1 MIPKIIHL
9 CWFGGQEKPPL
20 IKHCI
25 ESWKKYC
32 PDYEIMEW
40 NESNF
45 DIELSCDY
53 VKEAYSE
60 RKWAFV
66 SDFVRLRALYEYG
79 GIYLDTDMELVK
91 PLDPFLEDYGFL
103 SFESRD
109 TVCLGII
116 GTEKENPFIK
126 MLLDEYYTVHY
137 FNEDGTQNM
146 MTNVVRMRKYL
157 EDNGLRQNGKKQ
169 VIFNMTI
176 YPQSY
181 FLPYSFSMV
190 FGRAPKGAVAV
201 HYGAGSWNENAE
213 IIIEP
218 KISFR
223 SFFVN
228 KLRNVVGTKFL
239 ENVKSKLNK

>member
-40 NESNF
+40 NEETF
-45 DIELSCDY
+45 DIESSCDY
-53 VKEAYSE
+53 VKEAYQDK
-60 RKWAFV
+60 KWAFV
-66 SDFVRLRALYEYG
+66 SDFVRLRALYKYG
-79 GIYLDTDMELVK
+79 GVYMDTDMELVGS
-91 PLDPFLEDYGFL
+91 LDPFLDNYGFL

-109 TVCLGII
+109 TICLGVI
-116 GTEKENPFIK
+116 GTERENPFIK
-126 MLLDEYYTVHY
+126 MLFDEYYNVHY
-137 FNEDGTQNM
+137 FNEDGTKNM
-146 MTNVVRMRKYL
+146 ITNVVRMRKYL
-157 EDNGLRQNGKKQ
+157 EEKGFKQNGKKQ
-169 VIFNMTI
+169 TVFNMTI
-176 YPQSY
+176 YPQRC

-190 FGRAPKGAVAV
+190 FGKAPRGAVAV
-201 HYGAGSWNENAE
+201 HYGTASWREDGKE
-213 IIIEP
+213 ITEP

-239 ENVKSKLNK
+239 EKVKSKL